1 MRLGRKRSLQQGSQ
15 AYSAGQHAGMALIAV
30 LWLVAALSLMVTGV
44 SGVVRQEARMVGVA
58 KDRVTA
64 HAMGDAAVM
73 LVLQQL
79 VADRN
84 VVWKWTDTS
93 VNYQGAE
100 ISVSVMPLSGL
111 ININGASLPLLT
123 ALLTIGGGVP
133 EGPAQEIAISIL
145 DRRERSSLDGRRP
158 ERFEAIEDLMQIP
171 GIDYDL
177 YARLAP
183 LITASSSGSG
193 GAAVNPLA
201 APPEVLRILANGNE
215 GVVNQILAARASGDG
230 ASVDTT
236 GLDGNLSRAG
246 SAQRRYRV
254 TAKVPMA
261 DGRFF
266 LVDRSVYFGSRT
278 RDGLPWYTFEA
289 RQMLQPAS

>member
-1 MRLGRKRSLQQGSQ
+1 MSHRSTPCIQGAILMRKPDRQ
-15 AYSAGQHAGMALIAV
+15 AGMALIAV

-64 HAMGDAAVM
+64 HAMGDAALM

-79 VADRN
+79 AAERN
-84 VVWKWTDTS
+84 TIRQWTDTS

-100 ISVSVMPLSGL
+100 IQVSVMPLSGL

-133 EGPAQEIAISIL
+133 EGPAQEIAINIL

-183 LITASSSGSG
+183 LITASNAGSG
-193 GAAVNPLA
+193 GSSVNPLA

-215 GVVNQILAARASGDG
+215 GIVNQIAAARASGDA
-230 ASVDTT
+230 ASVDTS
-236 GLDGNLSRAG
+236 GLDGSLSRAG
-246 SAQRRYRV
+246 SAQRRYRI

-266 LVDRSVYFGSRT
+266 LVDRSVYFGART

>member
-1 MRLGRKRSLQQGSQ
+1 MRASQQAHRK
-15 AYSAGQHAGMALIAV
+15 QHGMALIAV

-44 SGVVRQEARMVGVA
+44 SGVVRQETRMVGVA

-64 HAMGDAAVM
+64 QAVGDAALM
-73 LVLQQL
+73 LVLQKLSAERTTIRQ
-79 VADRN
+79 
-84 VVWKWTDTS
+84 WTDTS
-93 VNYQGAE
+93 VNYQGLDVA
-100 ISVSVMPLSGL
+100 VSVMPLSGL

-133 EGPAQEIAISIL
+133 EGSAQEMAISIL
-145 DRRERSSLDGRRP
+145 DRRERSSLEGRRP
-158 ERFEAIEDLMQIP
+158 ERFEAIEDLMQVP

-183 LITASSSGSG
+183 LITASTAGSG
-193 GAAVNPLA
+193 GASVNPLA
-201 APPEVLRILANGNE
+201 APPEVLRILANGDE
-215 GVVNQILAARASGDG
+215 SVASQIAAARGSDDAN
-230 ASVDTT
+230 VDVS
-236 GLDGNLSRAG
+236 GLDSSLARAG
-246 SAQRRYRV
+246 SNLRRYRI

-261 DGRFF
+261 DGRIF

-289 RQMLQPAS
+289 RQMMQPAT

>member
-1 MRLGRKRSLQQGSQ
+1 MSYASRHAFQWRIAARRPGAQ
-15 AYSAGQHAGMALIAV
+15 AGMALIAV

-58 KDRVTA
+58 KDRVSA

-79 VADRN
+79 AAERN
-84 VVWKWTDTS
+84 PIRQWTDTS
-93 VNYQGAE
+93 VTYQGAE
-100 ISVSVMPLSGL
+100 IPVSVLPLNGL

-133 EGPAQEIAISIL
+133 EGAAQEIAIGIL
-145 DRRERSSLDGRRP
+145 DRRERSSLEGRRP

-183 LITASSSGSG
+183 LITASNAGTGGSG
-193 GAAVNPLA
+193 VNPLA

-215 GVVNQILAARASGDG
+215 GIVNQITSARASGDTAG
-230 ASVDTT
+230 VDTS

>member
-1 MRLGRKRSLQQGSQ
+1 MSAACIRSHRPQQ
-15 AYSAGQHAGMALIAV
+15 GMALIAV
-30 LWLVAALSLMVTGV
+30 LWLVAALSLMVTGM
-44 SGVVRQEARMVGVA
+44 SGVVRQETRMVGVA
-58 KDRVTA
+58 KDRVSA
-64 HAMGDAAVM
+64 QAVGDAALM

-79 VADRN
+79 SADRTPIRQ
-84 VVWKWTDTS
+84 WTDTML
-93 VNYQGAE
+93 NYQGLDVV
-100 ISVSVMPLSGL
+100 VSVMPLSGL

-145 DRRERSSLDGRRP
+145 DRRERSSLEGRRP
-158 ERFEAIEDLMQIP
+158 ERFEAIEDLMQVP

-183 LITASSSGSG
+183 LITASSIGSG

-201 APPEVLRILANGNE
+201 APPEVLRILANGDE
-215 GVVNQILAARASGDG
+215 GVANQIAAARG
-230 ASVDTT
+230 ADEGRVDLS
-236 GLDGNLSRAG
+236 GLDGSLARAG
-246 SAQRRYRV
+246 SSQRRYRV

-261 DGRFF
+261 DGRIF
-266 LVDRSVYFGSRT
+266 LVDRSVYFGART

-289 RQMLQPAS
+289 RQMLQPAT